1 MIVAQMLQTTP
12 PERLEALHRQF
23 SRGAGWDE
31 FVLPLVGF
39 VALVGLL
46 AVLFQ
51 LQKRRQQ
58 VDVDNPRK
66 LYRRLVHRLGLS
78 AAQRD
83 LLYRMA
89 SDLHLPNPSVLLL
102 ERRVFE
108 NQARRWREKKPATR
122 RGDDQHIEELADK
135 LFPAR

>member
-1 MIVAQMLQTTP
+1 MIVAQVLQTTP

-31 FVLPLVGF
+31 LALPLVGS
-39 VALVGLL
+39 VVLVGLL

-58 VDVDNPRK
+58 MDVDDPRK
-66 LYRRLVHRLGLS
+66 LYRRLVQRLGLS

-89 SDLHLPNPSVLLL
+89 SDLHLPNPSVLILG
-102 ERRVFE
+102 RRVFD
-108 NQARRWREKKPATR
+108 NQAQRWREKKRAAR
-122 RGDDQHIEELADK
+122 RGDDRHIEELADK
-135 LFPAR
+135 LFPAK

>member
-1 MIVAQMLQTTP
+1 MA
-12 PERLEALHRQF
+12 
-23 SRGAGWDE
+23 
-31 FVLPLVGF
+31 LPLVGS
-39 VALVGLL
+39 VVLVGLL

-58 VDVDNPRK
+58 MDVDNPRK
-66 LYRRLVHRLGLS
+66 LYRRLVQRLGLS

-89 SDLHLPNPSVLLL
+89 SDLHLPNPSVLILG
-102 ERRVFE
+102 RRVFD
-108 NQARRWREKKPATR
+108 NQAQRWREKKRAAR

-135 LFPAR
+135 LFPMK